1 MTKPTVYIETTIISY
16 LTAWPS
22 RDIVQLAHQQVTLQW
37 WRDRR
42 PEFDLFTSQFVL
54 DEAAAG
60 DPNAAAPRLASL
72 ASIPLLAIS
81 PDVAPLAAR
90 LLTEGAL
97 PAVARFD
104 ALHLA
109 VAATNGMQY
118 LLTWNC
124 RHLANA
130 TLWAKMEQTC
140 IAAGFVA
147 PAICTPNELLGS
159 NP

>member
-1 MTKPTVYIETTIISY
+1 MAKPTVYIETTIVSY

-22 RDIVQLAHQQVTLQW
+22 RDIVQLAHQQMTLQW

-42 PEFDLFTSQFVL
+42 PDFELFTSQFVL

-60 DPNAAAPRLASL
+60 DPTAAAQRLAHL
-72 ASIPLLAIS
+72 AAIPLLAIS
-81 PDVAPLAAR
+81 SDVVPLAGR
-90 LLTEGAL
+90 LLTDGAL
-97 PAVARFD
+97 PPNARVD

-109 VAATNGMQY
+109 IAAANGMHY
-118 LLTWNC
+118 LMTWNC

-130 TLWAKMEQTC
+130 TLWRKIEDAC
-140 IAAGFVA
+140 VDAGFVA